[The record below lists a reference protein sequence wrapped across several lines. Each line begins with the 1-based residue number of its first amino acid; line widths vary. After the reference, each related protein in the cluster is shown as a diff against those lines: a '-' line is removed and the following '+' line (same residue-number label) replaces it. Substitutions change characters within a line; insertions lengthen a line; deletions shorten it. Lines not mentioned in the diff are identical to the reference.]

1 MGVKGLSESPTM
13 TRAYRTRASCHFAY
27 GHSPVLTYYRV
38 CRDDSDFQLINS
50 IESDFFLLKM
60 VMCTSGSIETLIP
73 NQNILIHNLRR
84 AAYIERHR

>member
-13 TRAYRTRASCHFAY
+13 IIGREPHAISHTVTARFSHIIGCA
-27 GHSPVLTYYRV
+27 VMILT
-38 CRDDSDFQLINS
+38 FNES
-50 IESDFFLLKM
+50 I

-84 AAYIERHR
+84 AAYIKRHR